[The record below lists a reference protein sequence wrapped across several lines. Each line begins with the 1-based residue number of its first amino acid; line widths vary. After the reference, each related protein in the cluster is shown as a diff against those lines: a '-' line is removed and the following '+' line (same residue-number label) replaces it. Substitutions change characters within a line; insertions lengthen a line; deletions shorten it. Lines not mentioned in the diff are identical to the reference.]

1 MTFVTKFLKSRYGVM
16 ALLVVA
22 ALICYAIGYRK
33 GSVIALLLGVGFEI
47 AMWVRVARWPG
58 RGTDRR

>member
-1 MTFVTKFLKSRYGVM
+1 MSYVTKFLQSRYAVM
-16 ALLVVA
+16 ALLIVG

-47 AMWVRVARWPG
+47 AMWIRVARWPG